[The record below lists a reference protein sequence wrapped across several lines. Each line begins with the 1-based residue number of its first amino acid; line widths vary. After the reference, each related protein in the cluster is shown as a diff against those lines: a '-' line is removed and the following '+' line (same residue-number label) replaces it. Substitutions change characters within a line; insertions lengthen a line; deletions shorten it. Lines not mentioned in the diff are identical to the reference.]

1 MMAKFT
7 VYISLLVISI
17 MCQQLF
23 ATHHNVSSWK
33 DHWKKKKEKPECP
46 LGASLTQ
53 PFFQLLDTLFP
64 KLFVNSNDILDTVI
78 SNNYAVITRSKTIQ
92 VLNNST
98 LLVEEQVESVEP
110 GNENDGCCSM

>member
-1 MMAKFT
+1 MAKFT

-64 KLFVNSNDILDTVI
+64 HLFVNSIDIIDTVI
-78 SNNYAVITRSKTIQ
+78 SNNYAVITRSETIQ

-98 LLVEEQVESVEP
+98 LNVEEQVESVESQ
-110 GNENDGCCSM
+110 NENDGCCAM